1 MGRGFESLKVH
12 QNKIDSFDYRFYFC
26 FEHLIEGVEGREVG
40 GIYRAFSANLK
51 KYIDTLSEYCYNMIT
66 DILSE

>member
-1 MGRGFESLKVH
+1 MPLKFGAI
-12 QNKIDSFDYRFYFC
+12 NF
-26 FEHLIEGVEGREVG
+26 
-40 GIYRAFSANLK
+40 K